1 MPTFALWGRYFQ
13 ERTSKAFGIRYL
25 LVIANIIQVISI
37 MSRGKIGFIKIV
49 IKTVYYYDNAI
60 FCPRGEEKILKD
72 REEKREEKID
82 GGILKKL
89 RFGPLPGCSYA
100 PDTDNINRITADC
113 QKAKTPLKSGV
124 LNITGLYRI
133 VDWRG
138 RQDSNP
144 RPKAP

>member
-72 REEKREEKID
+72 REEKRD

-124 LNITGLYRI
+124 ST
-133 VDWRG
+133 
-138 RQDSNP
+138 
-144 RPKAP
+144 